1 MTGRIV
7 ASELTFVFQASP
19 PDRFSAFLDL
29 AFAGFSPQQGPVC
42 SARSQALMVVRQ
54 VGLRGP
60 SNPPLICAFQ
70 ILLLLA
76 EIESVKVG

>member
-29 AFAGFSPQQGPVC
+29 AFAGVAPSKGLC
-42 SARSQALMVVRQ
+42 AARSQVLRVVRQ

-60 SNPPLICAFQ
+60 SNPATDLCFSDS
-70 ILLLLA
+70 LA
-76 EIESVKVG
+76 SRKIESVQVG

>member
-1 MTGRIV
+1 VTGRIV

-29 AFAGFSPQQGPVC
+29 AFAGVAPSKGLC
-42 SARSQALMVVRQ
+42 AARSQVLRVVRQ